1 MAAVRAGDVVLQ
13 DQGAARSH
21 GSAFLADGNV
31 RGAAIIETRER
42 LVGAGPHGDDHLFH
56 LADHQH
62 VFQKPHGRRGVDA
75 PRREFTL
82 KVSLETKGRNRSAID
97 LKGGKVRS

>member
-31 RGAAIIETRER
+31 RGAAIIETRQG
-42 LVGAGPHGDDHLFH
+42 LVGARPHGDDHLFH

-62 VFQKPHGRRGVDA
+62 VFQQPHRRPAVEA

-82 KVSLETKGRNRSAID
+82 KVSLVTKGRNRSAID
-97 LKGGKVRS
+97 FKGNKVRS